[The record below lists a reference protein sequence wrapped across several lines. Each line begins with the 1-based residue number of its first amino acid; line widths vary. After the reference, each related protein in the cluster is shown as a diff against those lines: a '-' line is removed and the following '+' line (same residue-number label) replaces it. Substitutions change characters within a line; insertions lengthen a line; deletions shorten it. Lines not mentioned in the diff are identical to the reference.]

1 MKSAAKNSSRDIKPV
16 SCLDK
21 LRFSGE
27 VRDVESIA
35 VAASGNNDQ

>member
-1 MKSAAKNSSRDIKPV
+1 LRGIKPL

-27 VRDVESIA
+27 VRVVESIA
-35 VAASGNNDQ
+35 